1 MIEWWNKSFE
11 LCVESGITKE
21 DLKEIVQN
29 STVHLK
35 KDCDWFFY
43 TLERCN
49 IPFLVFSAGLGD
61 IIQEWIIQ
69 QLGSFKNMKIIS
81 NFMKF
86 DNKTNQI
93 SGFNENIIHIF
104 NKNEGAINDKEY
116 EEFIENR
123 CNLILLG
130 DSVGD
135 VDMSVGFNNLKSILK
150 IGFLNEHEDDLLSKY
165 MDIYDI
171 VLIKDST
178 FEIPNAILRSVI

>member
-1 MIEWWNKSFE
+1 
-11 LCVESGITKE
+11 
-21 DLKEIVQN
+21 
-29 STVHLK
+29 
-35 KDCDWFFY
+35 
-43 TLERCN
+43 
-49 IPFLVFSAGLGD
+49 
-61 IIQEWIIQ
+61 
-69 QLGSFKNMKIIS
+69 
-81 NFMKF
+81 MKF
-86 DNKTNQI
+86 DNTTNQI